1 MDYDDILYV
10 PSEKKS
16 MDNYS
21 SGLSWL
27 KVTGLCLVIR
37 EPTFGAIKAS
47 LCRISEHHLCLCAL
61 LGQRQWQIHNWSMRT
76 NIL

>member
-10 PSEKKS
+10 PSGKKYGQ
-16 MDNYS
+16 YS

-27 KVTGLCLVIR
+27 QVTELCLVIR
-37 EPTFGAIKAS
+37 ELAFGAIKAS
-47 LCRISEHHLCLCAL
+47 LCSISEHHLCLCTL